1 MTMVTVPQG
10 IDLGRMRCVH
20 EIYLNVL
27 HGIITFDEGS
37 GRLEEVMSREKRYCD
52 SLCVL
57 MCELTPHI
65 LWCKILDAKLRYVQ
79 TAVPA
84 PASPRSASS
93 ADGLTYP

>member
-27 HGIITFDEGS
+27 HGIITFEEGT
-37 GRLEEVMSREKRYCD
+37 GRLEEVMSHEKRYCD

-57 MCELTPHI
+57 MCESTSHI
-65 LWCKILDAKLRYVQ
+65 LWRKILDAKLKMCRRLRVCLRRP
-79 TAVPA
+79 VRLSRPV
-84 PASPRSASS
+84 
-93 ADGLTYP
+93 D